1 MQNKTSARLGIEVT
15 GELAATIARINARP
29 YEATSAYLIQNAN
42 GQPLTK
48 DALRSRF
55 DKART
60 LAGPGR
66 AGLGWAGL
74 GEFSVSGYSG
84 QGGDRYGRPGA
95 LAKAA
100 GAQEPGDDRA
110 LC

>member
-1 MQNKTSARLGIEVT
+1 MQNKTSARLGIEVI

-29 YEATSAYLIQNAN
+29 HEATSAYLIQNAN

-55 DKART
+55 DKACT

-66 AGLGWAGL
+66 AGLG
-74 GEFSVSGYSG
+74 
-84 QGGDRYGRPGA
+84 
-95 LAKAA
+95 
-100 GAQEPGDDRA
+100 
-110 LC
+110 